1 MDLKDLLSRLDSI
14 SESKDSMK
22 TTAEGSAGPK
32 FVGKMRGTDP
42 ASARYSKLV
51 GCEESILP
59 ELDKTA
65 KKTRDARN
73 LFKEYKEFLRDHDE
87 QQLHEYGGVGG
98 YGAASQAVPP
108 APTNTAS
115 TGNSAGNPAGNNAK
129 PDPVQ
134 QQAKL
139 DQAQIAKSTNS
150 LKSTLNSQGAAQPL
164 NPVKFQDTMT
174 KLDNTPNTQLSQQE
188 QNSLGPLAVAAS
200 KAMQDPSTAGQLK
213 QLINKADT
221 ADRAKQAAVKQQQQK
236 LGTNPPMANQQA
248 QPGQPTK

>member
-1 MDLKDLLSRLDSI
+1 
-14 SESKDSMK
+14 
-22 TTAEGSAGPK
+22 
-32 FVGKMRGTDP
+32 MRGTDP

-59 ELDKTA
+59 ELDKAA

-73 LFKEYKEFLRDHDE
+73 LFKEYKEFLQKFDVQTNGDRVPRLSCLSRETADQDE

-115 TGNSAGNPAGNNAK
+115 AGNPAGNNAK

-139 DQAQIAKSTNS
+139 DQTQIAKSTNS